1 MSDDRSGP
9 RRAKRLHNACEEC
22 RRRKIRC
29 DSEMMPDNV
38 CSSCLTLGIVCNRN
52 KVYLKRGPKP
62 GSSHTAV
69 ASQPVGVL
77 VESILAGTPSEPF
90 DVPGD
95 KETTRKI
102 LTKLANRI
110 QELEK
115 ELERVHATRAY
126 FPKYSCSYTNTSPKS
141 VDHTDSPN
149 SSIVQP
155 EDASTVDELS
165 KHLSQ
170 LSFGLPTTT
179 HFGESSNLMLM
190 VAALNHTDQLQG
202 CNIPDWRVIFP
213 YVKRV
218 EFWNENN
225 WPVDYLPLD
234 PPESLEFP
242 SHELMCQ
249 YIDAYFVE
257 HGIYVP
263 LLHRPTFE
271 KQISESLHLRDSAF
285 SAVVLAVCAL
295 GAQILSP
302 VPSKDK
308 LGERWFNQIRLER
321 FVFSPKLEL
330 CHLQLYC
337 LAIHYFS
344 YLGAGIDLGW
354 LLSGIAIRRSQEKGA
369 HRRYTLNSE
378 GPSIQ
383 GELWKRAFWQLVVLD
398 SRFCTLFGR
407 PRGTSI
413 LDSDLDPL
421 VDCDDEYWE
430 TKGSMEAFTQ
440 PPGKPS
446 TVSYWNCYLRLIGI
460 YGFAQLTI
468 YAVRKSELGAS
479 MGIGN
484 IEWYEKAVMELD
496 SALNQWVDSVPD
508 HLKWDSQKDTSSVFF
523 SQSAILYQ
531 LYYWIQIQVHR
542 TFIPRPGQSSGP
554 LSFPSLEICTNAAR
568 SAIRVC
574 ETHIKKKSLLYP
586 HFLISLFNS
595 PIVLVLNLVRS
606 THQKLNFDP
615 ARELSDI
622 YKCIELL
629 HLYEARHPLSGRLVD
644 TINMIM
650 FASHYPPRLPLD
662 PQTMPSQSTS
672 ESANTNSNN
681 DPGAGANTNTFF
693 TRPQAPIPSPSPWSE
708 PVTNLPFYTSEL
720 GGLPAH
726 RSVPALNDNE
736 DVGISMASGL
746 SGSNPDNDS
755 IFQISNNIYGEMRQ
769 PEQNWDTFLAG
780 VDQLLNNG
788 QFTGVGTPTNGNGDG
803 LSDFDPFNF

>member
-1 MSDDRSGP
+1 MSDNQPGP
-9 RRAKRLHNACEEC
+9 RRVKRLHNACEEC
-22 RRRKIRC
+22 RRRKS
-29 DSEMMPDNV
+29 DSEVMPDNV

-52 KVYLKRGPKP
+52 KVYLLNHSIRFR
-62 GSSHTAV
+62 STHTAV
-69 ASQPVGVL
+69 ASQPVKVL
-77 VESILAGTPSEPF
+77 VENILAGTPSEPF

-115 ELERVHATRAY
+115 ELERVLETHAY
-126 FPKYSCSYTNTSPKS
+126 FPKDQSSYANTPPKL
-141 VDHTDSPN
+141 VDHVDSPN

-170 LSFGLPTTT
+170 FSFGLPT

-190 VAALNHTDQLQG
+190 VAALNHRAQLQG
-202 CNIPDWRVIFP
+202 CNVPDWRVIFP
-213 YVKRV
+213 YVKRL
-218 EFWNENN
+218 EFWNEHN
-225 WPVDYLPLD
+225 WPVEYLTPD
-234 PPESLEFP
+234 PPDSLEFP
-242 SHELMCQ
+242 PRELMCQ
-249 YIDAYFVE
+249 YIDAYFEE
-257 HGIYVP
+257 HEIYGP

-271 KQISESLHLRDSAF
+271 KQISEGLHLRDSAF

-295 GAQILSP
+295 GAQTLSP
-302 VPSKDK
+302 VPSEDK
-308 LGERWFNQIRLER
+308 SGERWFNQIRLER

-330 CHLQLYC
+330 FHLQLYC
-337 LAIHYFS
+337 LAIHYFGS
-344 YLGAGIDLGW
+344 LGAGIDLGW

-369 HRRYTLNSE
+369 HRRYTLNSQ

-383 GELWKRAFWQLVVLD
+383 GELWKRAFWQLVVID

-413 LDSDLDPL
+413 LDFDLDPL

-430 TKGSMEAFTQ
+430 AQGSMEAFAQ

-468 YAVRKSELGAS
+468 YAVRKSELGAT

-508 HLKWDSQKDTSSVFF
+508 HLKWENQKDTSSVFF
-523 SQSAILYQ
+523 SQSAILHQ
-531 LYYWIQIQVHR
+531 LYYWVQIQVHR
-542 TFIPRPGQSSGP
+542 MFIPRPGQSSGV

-574 ETHIKKKSLLYP
+574 ETHINKKSLLYP

-595 PIVLVLNLVRS
+595 AIVLALNLVRS
-606 THQKLNFDP
+606 TQQKLNFDP
-615 ARELSDI
+615 GRELLDI

-629 HLYEARHPLSGRLVD
+629 HLYEARYPLSGRLVD

-650 FASHYPPRLPLD
+650 FASHYPLRPPLD
-662 PQTMPSQSTS
+662 PQTMPTQSTYTGTS
-672 ESANTNSNN
+672 EPGTTNPNN
-681 DPGAGANTNTFF
+681 APDTGGTASTFF
-693 TRPQAPIPSPSPWSE
+693 SRPQAPTTSPSPWSE
-708 PVTNLPFYTSEL
+708 TATNLPLYTSKL
-720 GGLPAH
+720 GE
-726 RSVPALNDNE
+726 VPVHGPNDNE
-736 DVGISMASGL
+736 DVSISMASGL
-746 SGSNPDNDS
+746 SRSSPDNDS
-755 IFQISNNIYGEMRQ
+755 IFQVSNNDPVNTKMRQ
-769 PEQNWDTFLAG
+769 PEQDWDTLLAG

-788 QFTGVGTPTNGNGDG
+788 QFAGVGASMDGNGNG